1 MNKLVR
7 MISEDGTLYC
17 LALNSTEMVKEMQNI
32 HQTSKVCSAALGRL
46 ITAGAMMGVLL
57 KGDKDTLTL
66 KINGGGPA
74 SPVVA
79 VANSK
84 GQVKGYIGDRTV
96 ALPLNNKGKL
106 DVSGAVG
113 KNGFLTVIKDLGMK
127 EPYCAQTPIIS
138 GEIAEDI
145 TAYYATSEQTPTV
158 CALGVLV
165 DPETENVLLAGGFLI
180 QLLPTA
186 GEDTISLVE
195 KSLEGIKPVTTMLA
209 EGLTPEQ
216 ICETVL
222 SEFSMQLLDT
232 QEVEY
237 KCDCSV
243 ERVTKALIGAG
254 ADGLREMAED
264 ENTEVV
270 CHFCN
275 KKYNFSRE
283 DMLTLLKEASK

>member
-1 MNKLVR
+1 MNKIVR

-32 HQTSKVCSAALGRL
+32 HKTSKVCSAALGRL
-46 ITAGAMMGVLL
+46 ITGAAMMGALL

-113 KNGFLTVIKDLGMK
+113 KNGFLTVIKDLGLK

-165 DPETENVLLAGGFLI
+165 DPQTEEVLLAGGFLI

-186 GEDTISLVE
+186 GDDTISLVE
-195 KSLEGIKPVTTMLA
+195 KGLQGIKPVTTMMS

-216 ICETVL
+216 ICQTVL
-222 SEFSMQLLDT
+222 PEFTMHLLDT
-232 QEVEY
+232 QESEY
-237 KCDCSV
+237 KCDCSI
-243 ERVTKALIGAG
+243 ERVTQALIGAG
-254 ADGLREMAED
+254 EDGLREMAED

-275 KKYNFSRE
+275 TKYNFSRE
-283 DMLTLLKEASK
+283 DILNLLEEASK

>member
-1 MNKLVR
+1 MNRLVR

-17 LALNSTEMVKEMQNI
+17 LALDSTEMVKEMQNI

-96 ALPLNNKGKL
+96 ELPLNNKGKL

-113 KNGFLTVIKDLGMK
+113 KSGFLTVIKDLGMK

-165 DPETENVLLAGGFLI
+165 DPQTEEVLLAGGFLI

-186 GEDTISLVE
+186 DENTISLVE
-195 KSLEGIKPVTTMLA
+195 KGLEGIKPVTTMLA

-222 SEFSMQLLDT
+222 PEFKMQYLDSET
-232 QEVEY
+232 VEY

-243 ERVTKALIGAG
+243 DRVTAALIGAG

-275 KKYNFSRE
+275 KKYVFPRE
-283 DMLTLLKEASK
+283 SILKLLDEASK

>member
-1 MNKLVR
+1 MNRLVR

-17 LALNSTEMVKEMQNI
+17 LALDSTEMVKEMQNI
-32 HQTSKVCSAALGRL
+32 HKTSKVCSAALGRL

-96 ALPLNNKGKL
+96 ELPLNNKGKL

-113 KNGFLTVIKDLGMK
+113 KSGFLTVIKDLGMK

-165 DPETENVLLAGGFLI
+165 DPQTEEVLLAGGFLI

-186 GEDTISLVE
+186 DENTISLVE
-195 KSLEGIKPVTTMLA
+195 KGLNGIKPVTTMLA

-222 SEFSMQLLDT
+222 PEFKMQYLDSEN
-232 QEVEY
+232 VEY
-237 KCDCSV
+237 KCDCS
-243 ERVTKALIGAG
+243 EDRVTAALIGAG

-275 KKYNFSRE
+275 KKYVFPRE
-283 DMLTLLKEASK
+283 SILELLEEASK

>member
-1 MNKLVR
+1 MNKIVR

-17 LALNSTEMVKEMQNI
+17 LALDSTEMVKEMQNI
-32 HQTSKVCSAALGRL
+32 HKTSKVCSAALGRL
-46 ITAGAMMGVLL
+46 ITAGAMMGALL

-96 ALPLNNKGKL
+96 QLPLNNKGKL

-113 KNGFLTVIKDLGMK
+113 KNGFLTVIKDLGLK

-195 KSLEGIKPVTTMLA
+195 KGLQGIKPVTTMLA

-216 ICETVL
+216 ICQTVL
-222 SEFSMQLLDT
+222 PEFEMQLLDT
-232 QEVEY
+232 QESEY

-243 ERVTKALIGAG
+243 ERVTAALIGAG
-254 ADGLREMAED
+254 EDGLREMAED

-275 KKYNFSRE
+275 KKYNFSKE
-283 DMLTLLKEASK
+283 DILDLLNEASK

>member
-1 MNKLVR
+1 MNELVR

-17 LALNSTEMVKEMQNI
+17 LALDSTEMVKEMQNI
-32 HQTSKVCSAALGRL
+32 HNTSKVCSAALGRL
-46 ITAGAMMGVLL
+46 ITGASMMGALL

-66 KINGGGPA
+66 KLSGGGPA

-84 GQVKGYIGDRTV
+84 GQVKGYIGDSRV
-96 ALPLNNKGKL
+96 NLPLNSKGKL

-113 KNGFLTVIKDLGMK
+113 KDGFLTVIKDLGLK
-127 EPYCAQTPIIS
+127 ELYCAQTPIIS

-165 DPETENVLLAGGFLI
+165 DPQTENVLLAGGFLI

-209 EGLTPEQ
+209 EGLTPEE
-216 ICETVL
+216 ICKTVL
-222 SEFSMQLLDT
+222 SEFEMQLLDK
-232 QEVEY
+232 QNVEY
-237 KCDCSV
+237 RCDCST
-243 ERVTKALIGAG
+243 ERVTRALISAG

-264 ENTEVV
+264 EQTEVC

-275 KKYNFSRE
+275 KKYIFTR
-283 DMLTLLKEASK
+283 DKILKLLKEASK

>member
-7 MISEDGTLYC
+7 MISDDGTLYC
-17 LALNSTEMVKEMQNI
+17 LALDSTEMVREMQNT
-32 HQTSKVCSAALGRL
+32 HNTSKVCSAALGRL
-46 ITAGAMMGVLL
+46 ITGASMMGALL
-57 KGDKDTLTL
+57 KGEKDTLTL
-66 KINGGGPA
+66 KISGGGPA
-74 SPVVA
+74 APVVA

-84 GQVKGYIGDRTV
+84 GQVKGYIGDSRV
-96 ALPLNNKGKL
+96 NLPLNNKGKL

-113 KNGFLTVIKDLGMK
+113 KDGFLTVIKDLGLK

-165 DPETENVLLAGGFLI
+165 DPQTENVLLAGGFLI

-195 KSLEGIKPVTTMLA
+195 KSLDGIKPVTTMLA
-209 EGLTPEQ
+209 EGLTPEE
-216 ICETVL
+216 ICKTVL
-222 SEFSMQLLDT
+222 SEFPMQLLDT
-232 QEVEY
+232 QTVEY
-237 KCDCSV
+237 KCDCST
-243 ERVTKALIGAG
+243 ERVTRALIGAG
-254 ADGLREMAED
+254 EDGLREMAED
-264 ENTEVV
+264 EQTEVC

-275 KKYNFSRE
+275 KKYIFSRE
-283 DMLTLLKEASK
+283 KILKLLKEASM

>member
-32 HQTSKVCSAALGRL
+32 HKTSKVCSAALGRL
-46 ITAGAMMGVLL
+46 ITAASMMGVLL

-74 SPVVA
+74 SPVIA

-165 DPETENVLLAGGFLI
+165 DPQTEEVLLAGGFLI

-186 GEDTISLVE
+186 GEDTITLVE

-216 ICETVL
+216 ICQTVL
-222 SEFSMQLLDT
+222 SEFTMQLLDT

-237 KCDCSV
+237 KCDCSN

-275 KKYNFSRE
+275 KKYNFSRQKI
-283 DMLTLLKEASK
+283 LKLLEEASK

>member
-17 LALNSTEMVKEMQNI
+17 LALNSTEMVREMQSI
-32 HQTSKVCSAALGRL
+32 HNTSKVCSAALGRL
-46 ITAGAMMGVLL
+46 ITGASMMGVLL

-66 KINGGGPA
+66 KISGGGPA
-74 SPVVA
+74 SPAVA

-84 GQVKGYIGDRTV
+84 GQVKGYVGDSRV
-96 ALPLNNKGKL
+96 NLPLNSKGKL

-113 KNGFLTVIKDLGMK
+113 KDGFLTVIKDLGMK

-165 DPETENVLLAGGFLI
+165 DPQSEEVLLAGGFLI

-209 EGLTPEQ
+209 EGLTPED
-216 ICETVL
+216 ICKTVL
-222 SEFSMQLLDT
+222 SEFTMQLLDT

-237 KCDCSV
+237 RCDCST
-243 ERVTKALIGAG
+243 ERVTRALISAG
-254 ADGLREMAED
+254 AEGLQEMAED
-264 ENTEVV
+264 EQTEVC

-275 KKYNFSRE
+275 KKYIFSRE
-283 DMLTLLKEASK
+283 RILKLLKEASK

>member
-1 MNKLVR
+1 MNELVR

-17 LALNSTEMVKEMQNI
+17 LALNSTEMVTEMQRLHN
-32 HQTSKVCSAALGRL
+32 TSKVCSAALGRL
-46 ITAGAMMGVLL
+46 ITGASMMGALL
-57 KGDKDTLTL
+57 KGEKDTLTL
-66 KINGGGPA
+66 KISGGGPA

-84 GQVKGYIGDRTV
+84 GQVKGYIGDSRV
-96 ALPLNNKGKL
+96 NLPLNSKGKL

-113 KNGFLTVIKDLGMK
+113 KDGFLTVIKDLGLK
-127 EPYCAQTPIIS
+127 EPYCAQTPIVS
-138 GEIAEDI
+138 GEIAEDL

-165 DPETENVLLAGGFLI
+165 DPQTENVLLAGGFLI

-209 EGLTPEQ
+209 EGLTPEE
-216 ICETVL
+216 ICKTVL
-222 SEFSMQLLDT
+222 SEFEMQLLDK
-232 QEVEY
+232 QNVEY
-237 KCDCSV
+237 RCDCST
-243 ERVTKALIGAG
+243 ERVTRALISAG
-254 ADGLREMAED
+254 EEGLREMAED
-264 ENTEVV
+264 EQTEVC

-275 KKYNFSRE
+275 KKYIFTR
-283 DMLTLLKEASK
+283 DKILKLLKEASK

>member
-1 MNKLVR
+1 MNELVR

-17 LALNSTEMVKEMQNI
+17 LALNSTEMVTEMQRLHN
-32 HQTSKVCSAALGRL
+32 TSKVCSAALGRL
-46 ITAGAMMGVLL
+46 ITGAAMMGALL
-57 KGDKDTLTL
+57 KGEKDTLTL
-66 KINGGGPA
+66 KISGGGPA

-84 GQVKGYIGDRTV
+84 GQVKGYIGDSRV
-96 ALPLNNKGKL
+96 NLPLNNKGKL

-113 KNGFLTVIKDLGMK
+113 KDGFLTVIKDLGLK
-127 EPYCAQTPIIS
+127 EPYCAQTPIVS
-138 GEIAEDI
+138 GEIAEDL

-165 DPETENVLLAGGFLI
+165 DPQTENVLLAGGFLI

-209 EGLTPEQ
+209 EGLTPEE
-216 ICETVL
+216 ICKTVL
-222 SEFSMQLLDT
+222 SEFEMQLLDK
-232 QEVEY
+232 QNVEY
-237 KCDCSV
+237 RCDCST
-243 ERVTKALIGAG
+243 ERVTRALISAG
-254 ADGLREMAED
+254 EEGLREMAED
-264 ENTEVV
+264 EQTEVC

-275 KKYNFSRE
+275 KKYIFTR
-283 DMLTLLKEASK
+283 DKILKLLKEASK

>member
-1 MNKLVR
+1 MNKIVR

-17 LALNSTEMVKEMQNI
+17 LALDSTEMVKEMQNI
-32 HQTSKVCSAALGRL
+32 HKTSKVCSAALGRL
-46 ITAGAMMGVLL
+46 ITAGAMMGALL

-113 KNGFLTVIKDLGMK
+113 KNGFLTVIKDLGLK

-165 DPETENVLLAGGFLI
+165 DPETEAVLLAGGFLI

-186 GEDTISLVE
+186 GEDTITLVE

-216 ICETVL
+216 ICQTVL

-232 QEVEY
+232 QDVEY
-237 KCDCSV
+237 KCDCSN

-283 DMLTLLKEASK
+283 KILKLLDEASK